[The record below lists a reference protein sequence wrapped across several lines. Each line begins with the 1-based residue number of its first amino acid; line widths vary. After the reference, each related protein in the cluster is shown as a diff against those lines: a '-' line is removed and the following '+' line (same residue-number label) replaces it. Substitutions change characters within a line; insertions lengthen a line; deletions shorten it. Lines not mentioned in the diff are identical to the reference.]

1 MASLTQISNLKIL
14 SNLEELWFTANG
26 YEGSKLTSLDLKDL
40 SNLKRLNVNFSTDLS
55 NILNYTDCSQINN
68 ISCSATDISQT
79 LMEDI
84 LAFLANG
91 SVNDGFCDFRYLGEP
106 SPAALAYINTLVSRN
121 WQILYMIPA
130 SYPRISVTWQAD
142 VGKVRNVFQP
152 FIDTN
157 DIILNPPGYV
167 VVYKEINELYPCYAA
182 TYNAATT
189 CGIPILTPGNTYLG
203 YIYVE
208 NANTLTGVILY
219 SGFNLA
225 NPNADIINITGLE
238 NYPNI
243 TVLDIRNNALSA
255 SLVNYILTTLDSN
268 GKVGGTVYLQG
279 GTNAAPSGAG
289 ITAKAN
295 LITKGWIV
303 TTN

>member
-1 MASLTQISNLKIL
+1 MASITQVSNLKIL

-26 YEGSKLTSLDLKDL
+26 YEGSKLTSLDIQGL
-40 SNLKRLNVNFSTDLS
+40 SNLKRFNVNFSTDLS

-91 SVNDGFCDFRYLGEP
+91 SVNDGFGDFRYLSIP
-106 SPAALAYINTLVSRN
+106 SPAGLASINTLVGRN

-130 SYPRISVTWQAD
+130 SYPRVEITWQAD
-142 VGKVRNVFQP
+142 VGKVRNIFQP
-152 FIDTN
+152 FINTN
-157 DIILNPPGYV
+157 DTILNPPGYV
-167 VVYKEINELYPCYAA
+167 VVYKETDELYPCYAA
-182 TYNAATT
+182 VYNAAAT
-189 CGIPILTPGNTYLG
+189 CGIPILTPGNTYSG

-208 NANTLTGVILY
+208 NANNLTGVILY
-219 SGFNLA
+219 SGFNVA

-243 TVLDIRNNALSA
+243 TILNIRNNALSA

-268 GKVGGTVYLQG
+268 GKLGGNVSLQG

-295 LITKGWIV
+295 LITKGWTV